1 METARTRGDT
11 GFLSGWQGRN
21 VCRLKGVCCFW
32 QPTPGKHRPAK
43 PFGKSGLNTFGKGGR
58 KTANVSSRNE
68 FVAEALKFYMGY
80 LLAGK
85 AENYF
90 LQSLTSVL
98 TGTVQDSENRLARM
112 DFKIAVE
119 LSKLSQV
126 IAYTHDVDEES
137 LNRLHVKCVDEVRRI
152 NGTVKFE
159 DAYHYQKRD
168 V

>member
-1 METARTRGDT
+1 MGSE
-11 GFLSGWQGRN
+11 N
-21 VCRLKGVCCFW
+21 
-32 QPTPGKHRPAK
+32 AK
-43 PFGKSGLNTFGKGGR
+43 VRVGIYIEKAILEQVDGLLE
-58 KTANVSSRNE
+58 TANVRSRNE

-85 AENYF
+85 AESYF

>member
-1 METARTRGDT
+1 MRKERYKYMQIGKTC
-11 GFLSGWQGRN
+11 GFYSIG
-21 VCRLKGVCCFW
+21 CCLDELY
-32 QPTPGKHRPAK
+32 
-43 PFGKSGLNTFGKGGR
+43 GLDDPLGFISIM
-58 KTANVSSRNE
+58 V
-68 FVAEALKFYMGY
+68 
-80 LLAGK
+80 
-85 AENYF
+85 ENYF
-90 LQSLTSVL
+90 LQSLASVL
-98 TGTVQDSENRLARM
+98 TGTIQDSENRLARM

-137 LNRLHVKCVDEVRRI
+137 LNRLHAKCVDEVRRI

>member
-1 METARTRGDT
+1 MGSE
-11 GFLSGWQGRN
+11 N
-21 VCRLKGVCCFW
+21 
-32 QPTPGKHRPAK
+32 AK
-43 PFGKSGLNTFGKGGR
+43 VRVGIYIEKAILEQADGLLE
-58 KTANVSSRNE
+58 TANVRSRNE

-90 LQSLTSVL
+90 LQSLASVL

-119 LSKLSQV
+119 
-126 IAYTHDVDEES
+126 

>member
-1 METARTRGDT
+1 MGSE
-11 GFLSGWQGRN
+11 N
-21 VCRLKGVCCFW
+21 
-32 QPTPGKHRPAK
+32 AK
-43 PFGKSGLNTFGKGGR
+43 VRVGIYIEKAILEQVDGLLE
-58 KTANVSSRNE
+58 TANVRSRNE

-90 LQSLTSVL
+90 LQ
-98 TGTVQDSENRLARM
+98 
-112 DFKIAVE
+112 
-119 LSKLSQV
+119 SQV

>member
-1 METARTRGDT
+1 MGSENAKVRVGIYIEKLYQNRQTGCWRLPMCVPETNLQQKHLNSIWGI
-11 GFLSGWQGRN
+11 FLQES
-21 VCRLKGVCCFW
+21 
-32 QPTPGKHRPAK
+32 
-43 PFGKSGLNTFGKGGR
+43 R
-58 KTANVSSRNE
+58 K
-68 FVAEALKFYMGY
+68 L
-80 LLAGK
+80 
-85 AENYF
+85 F
-90 LQSLTSVL
+90 LQSLASVL

-168 V
+168 VQILLERKRWKENLFVLPSSCVMNFQKR